1 MSDMLMQTHPDDADT
16 IAALRKDLAEARASD
31 PVHAVLAVPGVADAL
46 AWAMRTYTLTDEY
59 GAMRAD
65 ATGAMNDALRA
76 LADAARGSK

>member
-1 MSDMLMQTHPDDADT
+1 MQRDLFTG
-16 IAALRKDLAEARASD
+16 ALVDLFA
-31 PVHAVLAVPGVADAL
+31 GVADAL